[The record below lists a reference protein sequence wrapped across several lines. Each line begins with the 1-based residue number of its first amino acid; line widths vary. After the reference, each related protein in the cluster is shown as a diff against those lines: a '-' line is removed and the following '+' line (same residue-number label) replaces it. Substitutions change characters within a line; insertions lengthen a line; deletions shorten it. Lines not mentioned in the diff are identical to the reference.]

1 MLLVNLRLSSLKE
14 LSYCLECVVNFTK
27 FVLMSIMRSRLQN
40 EAMKT
45 EKIEITQII
54 ASFLGFCDF
63 PGFVHLY
70 GIQVTEFIVRYQ
82 INHSPHDNEIGY
94 LGNIEIV
101 AFCIGDP
108 LRRVIPYI
116 GVYKLELMRL
126 RVVQRS

>member
-54 ASFLGFCDF
+54 ASFLGFEDF
-63 PGFVHLY
+63 PVY
-70 GIQVTEFIVRYQ
+70 
-82 INHSPHDNEIGY
+82 
-94 LGNIEIV
+94 
-101 AFCIGDP
+101 
-108 LRRVIPYI
+108 VII
-116 GVYKLELMRL
+116 
-126 RVVQRS
+126 